1 MAAMGRIG
9 LLALGFFIAWI
20 VLMLPVGVLG
30 SSNLVW
36 GEPNQY
42 GRIDVPGEGVLH
54 LPTGTVEVAV
64 AAEIVG
70 RGNQT
75 PNFPLPADLALSVTP
90 VSGSAH
96 PTVIEALGHSSNANA
111 DGADTLRH
119 VWKVQVPVDGRYRV
133 GARGTFAG
141 AVLNPQL
148 WFGHG
153 PPLPGALVPVVAAA
167 LAVVGGV
174 GWLVVR
180 PRIRGRLPPRRQ
192 LP

>member
-1 MAAMGRIG
+1 MGRIG

-20 VLMLPVGVLG
+20 VLMLTVGVLG

-42 GRIDVPGEGVLH
+42 GRIDVPGEGALH
-54 LPTGTVEVAV
+54 LPTGTVDVAV

-119 VWKVQVPVDGRYRV
+119 VWKVQLPADGRYRV
-133 GARGTFAG
+133 GARGRFAG

-148 WFGHG
+148 WFGRG